1 MRIGSLVKFTN
12 TLYREWGLG
21 LILREYDMQDRN
33 GTKHAGFY
41 YVFTQLGDTRLVS
54 DSFMEELSIN
64 PISS

>member
-12 TLYREWGLG
+12 SLYHDWGLG

-33 GTKHAGFY
+33 GTKHTGFY

-54 DSFMEELSIN
+54 DSYMEELSIN